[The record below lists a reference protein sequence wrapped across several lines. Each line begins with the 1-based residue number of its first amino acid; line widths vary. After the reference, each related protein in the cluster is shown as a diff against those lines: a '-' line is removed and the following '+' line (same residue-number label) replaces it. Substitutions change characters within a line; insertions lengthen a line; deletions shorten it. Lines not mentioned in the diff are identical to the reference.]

1 LEGLPVARVIAVV
14 NQKGGVGKST
24 TAVNLSAYLASF
36 GHHTLLV
43 DADPQGNASSG
54 VGIQKGS
61 LRYSIYDSIID
72 GVPIS
77 SVILKTVVDGLEVV
91 PATLKLAGAEVELV
105 SALSRETRLARCLDP
120 ILPNYDFVFI
130 DCPPSLGL
138 LTINALVAANSLLI
152 PIQCEYYALEGLGQ
166 LLDTIAL
173 VQRHL
178 NKGLEIEGFLMT
190 MHDPRTNLS
199 QQVIEDVRNH
209 YGSRVFNTVIPR
221 NVTLSEAPSFGLP
234 ILKYDPKSKGAIAY
248 EQLAWEVLER
258 VDKKVG

>member
-1 LEGLPVARVIAVV
+1 MARVIAVV

-36 GHHTLLV
+36 GRRVLLV
-43 DADPQGNASSG
+43 DTDPQGNASSG
-54 VGIQKGS
+54 VGVQKGS
-61 LRYSIYDSIID
+61 LLFSIYDCIID
-72 GVPIS
+72 EVPIS
-77 SVILKTVVDGLEVV
+77 SVIMSTDIDGLDVV

-120 ILPNYDFVFI
+120 VLPDYDFVFI

-138 LTINALVAANSLLI
+138 LTVNALVASHSLLI

-199 QQVIEDVRNH
+199 QQVIEDVKNH
-209 YGSRVFNTVIPR
+209 YGSKVFNTIIPR

-234 ILKYDPKSKGAIAY
+234 VIKYDPKSKGAIAY
-248 EQLAWEVLER
+248 EQLAKEVLDR
-258 VDKKVG
+258 VEKAIGQGS

>member
-1 LEGLPVARVIAVV
+1 MARVIAVV

-36 GHHTLLV
+36 GRRVLLV
-43 DADPQGNASSG
+43 DTDPQGNASSG
-54 VGIQKGS
+54 VGVQKGS
-61 LRYSIYDSIID
+61 LLFSIYDCIID
-72 GVPIS
+72 EVPIS
-77 SVILKTVVDGLEVV
+77 SVIMSTDIDGLDVV

-120 ILPNYDFVFI
+120 VLPDYDFVFI

-138 LTINALVAANSLLI
+138 LTVNALVASHSLLI

-199 QQVIEDVRNH
+199 QQVIEDVKNH
-209 YGSRVFNTVIPR
+209 YGSKVFNTIIPR

-234 ILKYDPKSKGAIAY
+234 VIKYDPKSKGAVAY
-248 EQLAWEVLER
+248 EQLAKEVLDR
-258 VDKKVG
+258 VEKAIGQGS

>member
-1 LEGLPVARVIAVV
+1 MARVIAVV

-24 TAVNLSAYLASF
+24 TAVNVSAYLASF
-36 GHHTLLV
+36 GRRTLLV
-43 DADPQGNASSG
+43 DTDPQGNASSG
-54 VGIQKGS
+54 VGVQKES
-61 LRYSIYDSIID
+61 LGFSIYDSIID
-72 GVPIS
+72 EVPIT
-77 SVILKTVVDGLEVV
+77 SVILKTEIEGLDVA

-105 SALSRETRLARCLDP
+105 SALSRETRLTRCLDP
-120 ILPNYDFVFI
+120 ILSDYDFILI

-138 LTINALVAANSLLI
+138 LTVNALVASNSLLI

-166 LLDTIAL
+166 LLDTISL

-178 NKGLEIEGFLMT
+178 NKDLEIEGFLMT

-209 YGSRVFNTVIPR
+209 YGPKVFTTVIPR

-234 ILKYDPKSKGAIAY
+234 ILKYDPKSRGAVAY
-248 EQLAWEVLER
+248 EQLAKEVLDRAE
-258 VDKKVG
+258 KTIG

>member
-1 LEGLPVARVIAVV
+1 M
-14 NQKGGVGKST
+14 ST
-24 TAVNLSAYLASF
+24 
-36 GHHTLLV
+36 
-43 DADPQGNASSG
+43 D
-54 VGIQKGS
+54 
-61 LRYSIYDSIID
+61 ID
-72 GVPIS
+72 G
-77 SVILKTVVDGLEVV
+77 LDVV

-120 ILPNYDFVFI
+120 VLPDYDFVFI

-138 LTINALVAANSLLI
+138 LTVNALVASHSLLI

-199 QQVIEDVRNH
+199 QQVIEDVKNH
-209 YGSRVFNTVIPR
+209 YGSKVFNTIIPR

-234 ILKYDPKSKGAIAY
+234 VIKYDPKSKGAIAY
-248 EQLAWEVLER
+248 EQLAKEVLDR
-258 VDKKVG
+258 VEKTIGQGS

>member
-1 LEGLPVARVIAVV
+1 MARVIAVV

-36 GHHTLLV
+36 GRRVLLV
-43 DADPQGNASSG
+43 DTDPQGNASSG
-54 VGIQKGS
+54 VGVQKGS
-61 LRYSIYDSIID
+61 LLFSIYDCIID
-72 GVPIS
+72 EVPIS
-77 SVILKTVVDGLEVV
+77 SVIMSTDIDGLDVV

-120 ILPNYDFVFI
+120 VLPDYDFVFI

-138 LTINALVAANSLLI
+138 LTVNALVASHSLLI

-199 QQVIEDVRNH
+199 QQVIEDVKNH
-209 YGSRVFNTVIPR
+209 YGSKVFNTIIPR

-234 ILKYDPKSKGAIAY
+234 VIKYDPKSKGAIAY
-248 EQLAWEVLER
+248 EQLAKEVLDR
-258 VDKKVG
+258 VEKTIGQGS

>member
-1 LEGLPVARVIAVV
+1 M
-14 NQKGGVGKST
+14 
-24 TAVNLSAYLASF
+24 
-36 GHHTLLV
+36 
-43 DADPQGNASSG
+43 
-54 VGIQKGS
+54 
-61 LRYSIYDSIID
+61 
-72 GVPIS
+72 
-77 SVILKTVVDGLEVV
+77 
-91 PATLKLAGAEVELV
+91 
-105 SALSRETRLARCLDP
+105 
-120 ILPNYDFVFI
+120 
-130 DCPPSLGL
+130 
-138 LTINALVAANSLLI
+138 AANSLLI

-234 ILKYDPKSKGAIAY
+234 ILK
-248 EQLAWEVLER
+248 
-258 VDKKVG
+258 

>member
-1 LEGLPVARVIAVV
+1 VARVIAVV

-36 GHHTLLV
+36 GRRVLLV
-43 DADPQGNASSG
+43 DTDPQGNASSG
-54 VGIQKGS
+54 VGVQKGS
-61 LRYSIYDSIID
+61 LLFSIYDCIID
-72 GVPIS
+72 EVPIS
-77 SVILKTVVDGLEVV
+77 SVIMSTDIDGLDVV

-120 ILPNYDFVFI
+120 VLPDYDFVFI

-138 LTINALVAANSLLI
+138 LTVNALVASHSLLI

-199 QQVIEDVRNH
+199 QQVIEDVKNH
-209 YGSRVFNTVIPR
+209 YGSKVFNTIIPR

-234 ILKYDPKSKGAIAY
+234 VIKYDPKSKGAIAY
-248 EQLAWEVLER
+248 EQLAKEVLDR
-258 VDKKVG
+258 VEKTIGQGS

>member
-1 LEGLPVARVIAVV
+1 VARVIAVV

-36 GHHTLLV
+36 GRRVLLV
-43 DADPQGNASSG
+43 DTDPQGNASSG
-54 VGIQKGS
+54 VGVQKGS
-61 LRYSIYDSIID
+61 LLFSIYDCIID
-72 GVPIS
+72 EVPIS
-77 SVILKTVVDGLEVV
+77 SVIMSTDIDGLDVV

-120 ILPNYDFVFI
+120 VLPDYDFVFI

-138 LTINALVAANSLLI
+138 LTVNALVASHSLLI

-199 QQVIEDVRNH
+199 QQVIEDVKNH
-209 YGSRVFNTVIPR
+209 YGSKVFNTIIPR

-234 ILKYDPKSKGAIAY
+234 VIKYDPKSKGAVAY
-248 EQLAWEVLER
+248 EQLAKEVLDR
-258 VDKKVG
+258 VEKAIGQGS